1 LKFVGSKALVHRKRI
16 EAAIELLGDALE
28 YNWSRDKLKEEMKKL
43 YEKEGISPLR
53 GLALP
58 PDILDKELATLY
70 VVGKYGMGLTD
81 EEMGEAFE
89 FERKLEKAAK
99 IIMEA
104 PPDARDKIRELVGPI
119 DSNALARIF
128 RIFFTATVLGF
139 MDENEFIKLI
149 RNALK
154 LFPDME
160 KTIRKYARFYVAFR
174 TAEAIAK
181 GEIRNKIEKEAF
193 KQSLALRL
201 GLEKV
206 IPDDNYVYIIAREVF
221 KVPEN
226 VLKKILKVKEV
237 A

>member
-1 LKFVGSKALVHRKRI
+1 MIHRKRI
-16 EAAIELLGDALE
+16 EAAIELLGDAIE
-28 YNWSRDKLKEEMKKL
+28 QNWNREKIKEEMKKL
-43 YEKEGISPLR
+43 YEKEEISPLR

-58 PDILDKELATLY
+58 PDILDKELTTLY
-70 VVGKYGMGLTD
+70 VVGKFGMGLTD
-81 EEMGEAFE
+81 EELGGAFD
-89 FERKLEKAAK
+89 FEKKLEEAAR

-104 PPDARDKIRELVGPI
+104 PPDARDRIRELIGPV
-119 DSNALARIF
+119 DSNVLARIF
-128 RIFFTATVLGF
+128 RIYFTATVLGF
-139 MDENEFIKLI
+139 VDENDFIKLI

-154 LFPDME
+154 VFPDME

-181 GEIRNKIEKEAF
+181 GEIKNKIEKEAF

-201 GLEKV
+201 GLEKI

-221 KVPEN
+221 KVPDN
-226 VLKKILKVKEV
+226 VLRKTLKVKEV

>member
-1 LKFVGSKALVHRKRI
+1 MVHRKRV
-16 EAAIELLGDALE
+16 EAAIELLGEALE
-28 YNWSRDKLKEEMKKL
+28 QNWSREKIKEEMKKL
-43 YEKEGISPLR
+43 YEKEQISPLR

-58 PDILDKELATLY
+58 PDILDKEMATLY
-70 VVGKYGMGLTD
+70 VIGKYGMGLT
-81 EEMGEAFE
+81 EEELGEAFD
-89 FERKLEKAAK
+89 FEKRLEEAAK
-99 IIMEA
+99 IILEGKE
-104 PPDARDKIRELVGPI
+104 DARDKVRELVGPI
-119 DSNALARIF
+119 DSNTLARIF

-139 MDENEFIKLI
+139 INEDEFIKLI
-149 RNALK
+149 KNALK

-181 GEIRNKIEKEAF
+181 GEIRNRLEKEAF

-201 GLEKV
+201 GLEKI

-221 KVPEN
+221 KVPESA
-226 VLKKILKVKEV
+226 LRKILKVKEV

>member
-1 LKFVGSKALVHRKRI
+1 MIHRKRI
-16 EAAIELLGDALE
+16 EAAIELLGDAIE
-28 YNWSRDKLKEEMKKL
+28 QNWNREKIKEEMKKL
-43 YEKEGISPLR
+43 YEKEEISPLR

-58 PDILDKELATLY
+58 PDILDKELTTLY
-70 VVGKYGMGLTD
+70 VVGKFGMGLTD
-81 EEMGEAFE
+81 EELGGAFD
-89 FERKLEKAAK
+89 FEKKLEEAAR

-104 PPDARDKIRELVGPI
+104 PPDARDRIRELIGPV

-128 RIFFTATVLGF
+128 RIYFTATVLGF
-139 MDENEFIKLI
+139 VDENDFIKLI

-154 LFPDME
+154 VFPDME

-181 GEIRNKIEKEAF
+181 GEIKNKIEKEAF

-201 GLEKV
+201 GLEKI

-221 KVPEN
+221 KVPDN
-226 VLKKILKVKEV
+226 VLRKTLKVKEV